1 MKKITLIFLMLSFT
15 WLSIAQVGINTIT
28 PDASSA
34 LDIES
39 TTGGILIPRLS
50 EFQRDAIALPAA
62 GLMIYQT
69 DKNPGFYFYNGTS
82 WTKINGAQGPR
93 GPQGVFGGASF
104 EYQYGGVGPL
114 LSDVDNGLV
123 RFLDSDTQNSAIQL
137 QFSELDSNGDSVYS
151 FIEMLSQTQS
161 STKGVVRL
169 VNKLDSSKNLQF
181 KITNID
187 FTNATGSSAPGYFIF
202 DVENVASSSSNP
214 FSDFASYTPVVMT
227 YSISGS
233 DGLQGPQGEQGE
245 QGNQG
250 EQGPAGQ
257 DGAIGATGEQGIQGE
272 QGQEGQDGPSGQ
284 DGAVGATG
292 EQGPQGDQ
300 GNQGEQGPE
309 GLQGI
314 QGDQGIQGPIG
325 LTGADG
331 QDGANGPQ
339 GQTGATGPQ
348 GPQGEQGPQGIAGQ
362 DGVDGATGPTG
373 PQGIQGPQG
382 QTGATGPIG
391 AQGPAGVDGVDGAQ
405 GPQGNTGVAGPT
417 GPPGSQGAPGND
429 GIDGQDGTSG
439 ENGVSAYEIWIN
451 AGNTGT
457 EADFLASLTGPAGAD
472 GVDGSLPIA
481 NNQGDM
487 LYWDG
492 SEWALIENGQTGNIL
507 YYCDGVPKWGP
518 CDTGEEPDLTV
529 SIDPAGPLEYC
540 QFADADPLT
549 AIPDGGI
556 GDVYT
561 YEWYRVGNPDEL
573 VGTGSTY
580 TPPTDVVGVFSYYVV
595 ITQSTSGSSNQSIP
609 VEVTITLGPSI
620 TTQPVGDAVCIDG
633 VTPPL
638 TVAYQDGTGTPTYEW
653 FRVEN
658 PDDVSVGTD
667 PTFEPPT
674 DQAGVFSYYV
684 VISFPG
690 NGGCSDITSNTVD
703 ITVVAPIETTNTPS
717 VQDICVG
724 GESEELIVTNTTG
737 AGNVTYEW
745 FSNTAN
751 TNTGGTPISG
761 ANSDTYTPPGPFDTV
776 GIFYYYVVI
785 SDDAAGCFDVQSGVY
800 TINVQEQTAVV
811 LPLSCNS
818 CGVSNQSLDSPLM
831 VDGVIYATTGQNIF
845 MTQPPCCGTCYI
857 WCGASGFTNPQEA
870 TVVSYSCTNGGNP
883 FPDNYITQT
892 ILFNTPGVY
901 YVSGRAGNNSIREC
915 TVSIVIE

>member
-518 CDTGEEPDLTV
+518 CDTGEEPDPTV
-529 SIDPAGPLEYC
+529 TIDPIGPLEYC
-540 QFADADPLT
+540 QDAIADPLT
-549 AIPDGGI
+549 AIPNGGV

-561 YEWYRVGNPDEL
+561 YEWYRVGSPDVL
-573 VGTGSTY
+573 VGTDQTY
-580 TPPTDVVGVFSYYVV
+580 TPLTGDVGVFSYYVV
-595 ITQSTSGSSNQSIP
+595 ITQTASGCSNVSIP